1 MNVKVHVYN
10 NIQIATNGYIA
21 MGQDSPPSTTA
32 IPAIPGDVNVLAP
45 YASDIDIT
53 LGGSVRFTN
62 FISSSAE
69 INAVSSSVRSQTNN
83 SFIGER
89 LLVAEWRHVPGRDGD
104 PVSGAE
110 FVFFFKYVFLFLECD
125 KFVSSH
131 HYHRQYRHICCV
143 RL

>member
-1 MNVKVHVYN
+1 
-10 NIQIATNGYIA
+10 

-32 IPAIPGDVNVLAP
+32 IPAIPGDVSVLAP
-45 YASDIDIT
+45 YGSDIDIT

-69 INAVSSSVRSQTNN
+69 ISSLVRSQTNN

-89 LLVAEWRHVPGRDGD
+89 LLVAEWRLVPRRDGD

-125 KFVSSH
+125 EFVSSH

-143 RL
+143 HL